1 MNSNTFLLISRFVII
16 AFFPFLILGCA
27 SLDTTKPNLP
37 YSGNS
42 YPTVLSELEQT
53 IPLLVQE
60 LGRLPELQDELTEK
74 DLSALKQIVALYMN
88 DPANF
93 ESVFNERYNVGLIY

>member
-1 MNSNTFLLISRFVII
+1 MLNSNTFLLISRFVII

-42 YPTVLSELEQT
+42 YPAVLSELEQT
-53 IPLLVQE
+53 IPILVQE
-60 LGRLPELQDELTEK
+60 LGTLPELHDGLIEK
-74 DLSALKQIVALYMN
+74 DLSALK
-88 DPANF
+88 
-93 ESVFNERYNVGLIY
+93 